1 MRSPPVPEADPPN
14 TRNTTPH
21 QLVDRILE
29 DIANPVGSG
38 FYPGVQ
44 LVEAEL
50 QKKYATSRVTIRTVL
65 ALLEGM
71 GLVTNIP
78 YRGRF
83 VRKFTDKQIRDMY
96 LVRAVNESLA
106 ARLAAAVILP
116 HQVMD
121 LEAILRECEAAAHE
135 GDTPKLERSDYEF
148 HAFIQRICGN
158 DMLGEVLGRSQLLF
172 TLIRV
177 VHRERRDD
185 LLKQRTTHREI
196 FDALKHRDPAKAEQ
210 AVWLH
215 LEPSFT

>member
-1 MRSPPVPEADPPN
+1 MTRSSQGSKAK
-14 TRNTTPH
+14 NTTPH

-29 DIANPVGSG
+29 DIADPASSG

-44 LVEAEL
+44 LVETAL
-50 QKKYATSRVTIRTVL
+50 QKRYETSRVTIRTVL

-83 VRKFTDKQIRDMY
+83 VRKLTDKQIRDMY

-106 ARLAAAVILP
+106 ARLAAEAVTPEQIAE
-116 HQVMD
+116 
-121 LEAILRECEAAAHE
+121 LEAILTEYEHAERE
-135 GDTPKLERSDYEF
+135 GDVPTIERSDYEF
-148 HAFIQRICGN
+148 HALIQKVCGN
-158 DMLGEVLGRSQLLF
+158 QMLEEVLGRSHVLF

-185 LLKQRTTHREI
+185 RVKRRSTHREI
-196 FDALKHRDPAKAEQ
+196 FDALKQGDPAKAEQ

-215 LEPSFT
+215 LEPSFA